1 MTAQLPG
8 RTPATV
14 FIVDDDA
21 SVRDTL
27 SLLLR
32 IEGLAPQAFGD
43 AGSFLETVRRHH
55 PACVI
60 LDINLPDESGLQVL
74 RELATFRKPPPVVV
88 MSGLGDIGTVV
99 AAMKFGAVD
108 FIQKPFVASVMI
120 DRVREAV
127 ASYRRAREEHIEG
140 LVDFAG
146 RHLLTGR
153 ERDVLLQVVQGAS
166 NKEAGRTLGIS
177 PRTVEVHRARIM
189 AKLGAKN
196 AADLMRIVL
205 SEERRLP
212 SLQPVA
218 STL

>member
-1 MTAQLPG
+1 M
-8 RTPATV
+8 
-14 FIVDDDA
+14 
-21 SVRDTL
+21 RDTL

-127 ASYRRAREEHIEG
+127 ASYRRAKEEHIEG

-153 ERDVLLQVVQGAS
+153 ERDVLLQVARGAS

-205 SEERRLP
+205 SEERRP

-218 STL
+218 STV

>member
-1 MTAQLPG
+1 
-8 RTPATV
+8 
-14 FIVDDDA
+14 
-21 SVRDTL
+21 VRDTL

-127 ASYRRAREEHIEG
+127 ASYRRAKEEHIEG

-153 ERDVLLQVVQGAS
+153 ERDVLLQVARGAS

-205 SEERRLP
+205 SEERRP

-218 STL
+218 STV